1 MYQIS
6 FNNPI
11 HVHFMGIGGISMSG
25 LAQIL
30 INRGFTISGSDSKKS
45 ALTTEL
51 EGMGAKVFYSQV
63 AENITEGIDLLVYT
77 AAISQDNPELN
88 RAKEMG
94 IPCMSRADLL
104 GEIMEN
110 FAASICVCGTHGKT
124 TTTSM
129 VSHILLAAAKDP
141 TITVGGILKAIDGN
155 IRIGQSDYFVA
166 EACEYTNSFLSFY
179 PKYNIILNIEEDHMD
194 FFKDLNDIRNSFGRF
209 ANNTKKDGLIFINAD
224 IENHDEITKTANA
237 NVITFGLSDDADAH
251 PFYLEFDKFGMG
263 QFELAYKGKEYG
275 KISLNVPGN
284 HNVCNA
290 LAAAALAIELGIDF
304 SDIQKGLTSF
314 TGADRRFEKKG
325 VINGVTILDDYA
337 HHPTEIAATLSAAK
351 KVEHNRIIT
360 VFQPHTYTRT
370 KAFLDDFAKALSA
383 SDIVVLADI
392 YAAREKNTIGISS
405 LDLKE
410 KIDKLGTECH
420 YFGSFEE
427 IEKFLL
433 KNCVNDDLLITMG
446 AGNVVEIGENLLSGE
461 LINNM
466 NTK

>member
-30 INRGFTISGSDSKKS
+30 IKRGFTISGSDSKKS
-45 ALTTEL
+45 PLTTEL
-51 EGMGAKVFYSQV
+51 EEMGAKVFYAQV
-63 AENITEGIDLLVYT
+63 AENITKDIDLLVYT
-77 AAISQDNPELN
+77 AAISKDNPELN
-88 RAKEMG
+88 QAKKMG

-110 FAASICVCGTHGKT
+110 FASSICVCGTHGKT

-155 IRIGQSDYFVA
+155 IRIGKSDYFVA

-194 FFKDLNDIRNSFGRF
+194 FFKDLSDIRNSFGKF
-209 ANNTKKDGLIFINAD
+209 ASNTKADGLILINEDIDKNNDIVKDASATSRTFGFSKNAD
-224 IENHDEITKTANA
+224 CHPENLTYDSLGCGKFDIIYLGKTYGQ
-237 NVITFGLSDDADAH
+237 VSLS
-251 PFYLEFDKFGMG
+251 
-263 QFELAYKGKEYG
+263 
-275 KISLNVPGN
+275 VPGS
-284 HNVCNA
+284 HNVSNA
-290 LAAAALAIELGIDF
+290 LSAAALGIELGIDF
-304 SDIQKGLTSF
+304 KSIQEGLSSF

-325 VINGVTILDDYA
+325 ELNGITILDDYA
-337 HHPTEIAATLSAAK
+337 HHPTEISATLSAAK
-351 KVEHNRIIT
+351 NTDAKRIVV

-370 KAFLDDFAKALSA
+370 KAFLEDFAKALSVA
-383 SDIVVLADI
+383 DMVVLADI

-405 LDLKE
+405 MDLKE
-410 KIDKLGTECH
+410 KIDNLGTECY
-420 YFGSFEE
+420 YFPSFDE
-427 IEKFLL
+427 IKKFLL
-433 KNCVNDDLLITMG
+433 EKCMNGDLLITMG
-446 AGNVVEIGENLLSGE
+446 AGNVVEIGESLLKGE
-461 LINNM
+461 GY
-466 NTK
+466 

>member
-30 INRGFTISGSDSKKS
+30 IKRGFTISGSDSKKS
-45 ALTTEL
+45 PLTTEL
-51 EGMGAKVFYSQV
+51 EEMGAKVFYSQI
-63 AENITEGIDLLVYT
+63 AENISKDIDLLVYT
-77 AAISQDNPELN
+77 AAISKDNPELN
-88 RAKEMG
+88 KAKEMG

-110 FAASICVCGTHGKT
+110 FTSSICVCGTHGKT

-129 VSHILLAAAKDP
+129 VSHILLAATKDP

-155 IRIGQSDYFVA
+155 IRIGKSDYFVA

-194 FFKDLNDIRNSFGRF
+194 FFKDIDDIRNSFEKF
-209 ANNTKKDGLIFINAD
+209 ACNTKADGLIFINED
-224 IENHDEITKTANA
+224 INKNTDIVKNA
-237 NVITFGLSDDADAH
+237 SAASKTFGFSEVADCHPENLSYDSLGCGKFDIV
-251 PFYLEFDKFGMG
+251 YLGKNYG
-263 QFELAYKGKEYG
+263 QVCL
-275 KISLNVPGN
+275 SVPGA
-284 HNVCNA
+284 HNVSNA
-290 LAAAALAIELGIDF
+290 LSAAALGIELGINF
-304 SDIQKGLTSF
+304 KSIQEGLSSF

-325 VINGVTILDDYA
+325 ELNGITILDDYA
-337 HHPTEIAATLSAAK
+337 HHPTEISATLSAAK
-351 KVEHNRIIT
+351 NTDAKRIVV

-370 KAFLDDFAKALSA
+370 KAFLDDFAKALSVA
-383 SDIVVLADI
+383 DVVVLADI

-405 LDLKE
+405 MDLKK
-410 KIDKLGTECH
+410 KIDALGTECH
-420 YFGSFEE
+420 YFPSFDD

-433 KNCVNDDLLITMG
+433 KKCMNGDLLITMG
-446 AGNVVEIGENLLSGE
+446 AGNVVEIGESLLNG
-461 LINNM
+461 
-466 NTK
+466 KGY

>member
-30 INRGFTISGSDSKKS
+30 IKRGFTISGSDSKKS
-45 ALTTEL
+45 PLTIEL
-51 EGMGAKVFYSQV
+51 EEMGAKVFYAQV
-63 AENITEGIDLLVYT
+63 AENITKDIDLLVYT
-77 AAISQDNPELN
+77 AAISKDNPELN
-88 RAKEMG
+88 QAKDMG

-110 FAASICVCGTHGKT
+110 FASSICVCGTHGKT

-155 IRIGQSDYFVA
+155 IRIGRSEYFVA

-194 FFKDLNDIRNSFGRF
+194 FFKDLDDIRNSFGKF
-209 ANNTKKDGLIFINAD
+209 ASNTKADGLIFINED
-224 IENHDEITKTANA
+224 IDKNNDIVKNA
-237 NVITFGLSDDADAH
+237 SAVSKTFGFSEAADCHPENLSYDS
-251 PFYLEFDKFGMG
+251 LGCGKFGIVYLGKNYG
-263 QFELAYKGKEYG
+263 QITL
-275 KISLNVPGN
+275 SVPGA
-284 HNVCNA
+284 HNVSNA
-290 LAAAALAIELGIDF
+290 LSAAALGIELGIDF
-304 SDIQKGLTSF
+304 ESIQEGLSSF

-325 VINGVTILDDYA
+325 EINGITILDDYA
-337 HHPTEIAATLSAAK
+337 HHPTEISATLSAAK
-351 KVEHNRIIT
+351 NTDAKRIVV

-370 KAFLDDFAKALSA
+370 KAFLDDFAKALSVA
-383 SDIVVLADI
+383 DMVVLADI

-405 LDLKE
+405 MDLKE
-410 KIDKLGTECH
+410 KIDALGTECY
-420 YFGSFEE
+420 YFPSFEE

-433 KNCVNDDLLITMG
+433 EKCMNGDLLITMG
-446 AGNVVEIGENLLSGE
+446 AGNVVRIGESLLKGE
-461 LINNM
+461 GY
-466 NTK
+466 

>member
-30 INRGFTISGSDSKKS
+30 IKRGFTISGSDSKKS
-45 ALTTEL
+45 PLTTEL
-51 EGMGAKVFYSQV
+51 EEMGARVFYAQV
-63 AENITEGIDLLVYT
+63 AENITKDIDLLVYT
-77 AAISQDNPELN
+77 AAISKDNPELN
-88 RAKEMG
+88 QAKDMG

-110 FAASICVCGTHGKT
+110 FASSICVCGTHGKT

-155 IRIGQSDYFVA
+155 IRIGRSEYFVA

-194 FFKDLNDIRNSFGRF
+194 FFKDLDDIRNSFGKF
-209 ANNTKKDGLIFINAD
+209 ASNTKADGLIFINED
-224 IENHDEITKTANA
+224 IDKNNDIVKNA
-237 NVITFGLSDDADAH
+237 SAVSKTFGFSEVADCHPENLSYDSLGCGKFDIV
-251 PFYLEFDKFGMG
+251 YLGKNYG
-263 QFELAYKGKEYG
+263 QITL
-275 KISLNVPGN
+275 SVPGA
-284 HNVCNA
+284 HNVSNA
-290 LAAAALAIELGIDF
+290 LSAAALGIELGIDF
-304 SDIQKGLTSF
+304 ESIQEGLSSF

-325 VINGVTILDDYA
+325 ELNGITILDDYA
-337 HHPTEIAATLSAAK
+337 HHPTEISATLSAAK
-351 KVEHNRIIT
+351 NTDAKRIVV

-370 KAFLDDFAKALSA
+370 KAFLNDFAKALSVA
-383 SDIVVLADI
+383 DMVVLADI

-405 LDLKE
+405 MDLKE
-410 KIDKLGTECH
+410 KIDALGTECY
-420 YFGSFEE
+420 YFPSFEE

-433 KNCVNDDLLITMG
+433 EKCMNGDLLITMG
-446 AGNVVEIGENLLSGE
+446 AGNVVRIGESLLKGE
-461 LINNM
+461 GY
-466 NTK
+466 

>member
-30 INRGFTISGSDSKKS
+30 IKRGFTISGSDSKKS
-45 ALTTEL
+45 PLTIEL
-51 EGMGAKVFYSQV
+51 EEMGAKVFYAQV
-63 AENITEGIDLLVYT
+63 AENITKDIDLLVYT
-77 AAISQDNPELN
+77 AAISKDNPELN
-88 RAKEMG
+88 QAKDMG

-110 FAASICVCGTHGKT
+110 FASSICVCGTHGKT

-155 IRIGQSDYFVA
+155 IRIGRSEYFVA

-194 FFKDLNDIRNSFGRF
+194 FFKDLDDIRNSFGKF
-209 ANNTKKDGLIFINAD
+209 ASNTKADGLIFINED
-224 IENHDEITKTANA
+224 IDKNNDIVKNA
-237 NVITFGLSDDADAH
+237 SAVSKTFGFSEVADCHPENLSYDSLGCGKFDIV
-251 PFYLEFDKFGMG
+251 YLGKNYG
-263 QFELAYKGKEYG
+263 QITL
-275 KISLNVPGN
+275 SVPGA
-284 HNVCNA
+284 HNVSNA
-290 LAAAALAIELGIDF
+290 LSAAALGIELGIDF
-304 SDIQKGLTSF
+304 ESIQEGLSSF

-325 VINGVTILDDYA
+325 ELNGITILDDYA
-337 HHPTEIAATLSAAK
+337 HHPTEISATLSAAK
-351 KVEHNRIIT
+351 NTDAKRIVV

-370 KAFLDDFAKALSA
+370 KAFLDDFAKALSVA
-383 SDIVVLADI
+383 DMVVLADI

-405 LDLKE
+405 MDLKE
-410 KIDKLGTECH
+410 KIDALGTECY
-420 YFGSFEE
+420 YFPSFEE

-433 KNCVNDDLLITMG
+433 EKCMNGDLLITMG
-446 AGNVVEIGENLLSGE
+446 AGNVVRIGESLLKGE
-461 LINNM
+461 GY
-466 NTK
+466 

>member
-30 INRGFTISGSDSKKS
+30 IKRGFTISGSDSKKS
-45 ALTTEL
+45 PLTTEL
-51 EGMGAKVFYSQV
+51 EEMGARVFYAQV
-63 AENITEGIDLLVYT
+63 AENITKDIDLLVYT
-77 AAISQDNPELN
+77 AAISKDNPELN
-88 RAKEMG
+88 QAKDMG

-110 FAASICVCGTHGKT
+110 FASSICVCGTHGKT

-155 IRIGQSDYFVA
+155 IRIGRSEYFVA

-194 FFKDLNDIRNSFGRF
+194 FFKDLDDIRNSFGKF
-209 ANNTKKDGLIFINAD
+209 ASNTKADGLIFINED
-224 IENHDEITKTANA
+224 IDKNNDIVKNA
-237 NVITFGLSDDADAH
+237 SAVSKTFGFSEVADCHPENLSYDSLGCGKFDIV
-251 PFYLEFDKFGMG
+251 YLGKNYG
-263 QFELAYKGKEYG
+263 QITL
-275 KISLNVPGN
+275 SVPGA
-284 HNVCNA
+284 HNVSNA
-290 LAAAALAIELGIDF
+290 LSAAALGIELGIDF
-304 SDIQKGLTSF
+304 ESIQEGLSSF

-325 VINGVTILDDYA
+325 ELNGITILDDYA
-337 HHPTEIAATLSAAK
+337 HHPTEISATLSAAK
-351 KVEHNRIIT
+351 NTDAKRIVV

-370 KAFLDDFAKALSA
+370 KAFLDDFAKALSVA
-383 SDIVVLADI
+383 DMVVLADI

-405 LDLKE
+405 MDLKE
-410 KIDKLGTECH
+410 KIDALGTECY
-420 YFGSFEE
+420 YFPSFEE

-433 KNCVNDDLLITMG
+433 EKCMNGDLLITMG
-446 AGNVVEIGENLLSGE
+446 AGNVVRIGESLLKGE
-461 LINNM
+461 GY
-466 NTK
+466 

>member
-30 INRGFTISGSDSKKS
+30 IKRGFTISGSDSKKS
-45 ALTTEL
+45 PLTTEL
-51 EGMGAKVFYSQV
+51 EEMGAKVFYAQV
-63 AENITEGIDLLVYT
+63 AENITKDIDLLVYT
-77 AAISQDNPELN
+77 AAISKDNPELN
-88 RAKEMG
+88 QAKDMG

-110 FAASICVCGTHGKT
+110 FASSICVCGTHGKT

-155 IRIGQSDYFVA
+155 IRIGKSEYFVA

-194 FFKDLNDIRNSFGRF
+194 FFKDLDDIRNSFGKF
-209 ANNTKKDGLIFINAD
+209 ASNTKADGLIFINED
-224 IENHDEITKTANA
+224 IDKNNDIVKNA
-237 NVITFGLSDDADAH
+237 SAVSKTFGFSEVADCHPENLSYDSLGCGKFDIV
-251 PFYLEFDKFGMG
+251 YLGKNYG
-263 QFELAYKGKEYG
+263 QITL
-275 KISLNVPGN
+275 SVPGA
-284 HNVCNA
+284 HNVSNA
-290 LAAAALAIELGIDF
+290 LSAAALGIELGIDF
-304 SDIQKGLTSF
+304 ESIQEGLSSF

-325 VINGVTILDDYA
+325 ELNGITILDDYA
-337 HHPTEIAATLSAAK
+337 HHPTEISATLSAAK
-351 KVEHNRIIT
+351 NTDAKRIVV

-370 KAFLDDFAKALSA
+370 KAFLDDFAKALSVA
-383 SDIVVLADI
+383 DMVVLADI

-405 LDLKE
+405 IDLKE
-410 KIDKLGTECH
+410 KIDALGTECY
-420 YFGSFEE
+420 YFPSFEE

-433 KNCVNDDLLITMG
+433 EKCMNGDLLITMG
-446 AGNVVEIGENLLSGE
+446 AGNVVRIGESLLKGE
-461 LINNM
+461 GY
-466 NTK
+466 

>member
-30 INRGFTISGSDSKKS
+30 IKRGFTISGSDSKKS
-45 ALTTEL
+45 PLTTEL
-51 EGMGAKVFYSQV
+51 EEMGAKVFYAQV
-63 AENITEGIDLLVYT
+63 AENITKDIDLLVYT
-77 AAISQDNPELN
+77 AAISKDNPELN
-88 RAKEMG
+88 QAKDMG

-110 FAASICVCGTHGKT
+110 FASSICVCGTHGKT

-155 IRIGQSDYFVA
+155 IRIGKSEYFVA

-194 FFKDLNDIRNSFGRF
+194 FFKDLDDIRNSFGKF
-209 ANNTKKDGLIFINAD
+209 ASNTKADGLIFINED
-224 IENHDEITKTANA
+224 IDKNNDIVKNA
-237 NVITFGLSDDADAH
+237 SAVSKTFGFSEAADCHPENLSYDS
-251 PFYLEFDKFGMG
+251 LG
-263 QFELAYKGKEYG
+263 YG
-275 KISLNVPGN
+275 KFDIVYLGKNYGQITLSVPGA
-284 HNVCNA
+284 HNVSNA
-290 LAAAALAIELGIDF
+290 LSAAALGIELGIDF
-304 SDIQKGLTSF
+304 ESIQEGLSSF

-325 VINGVTILDDYA
+325 ELNGITILDDYA
-337 HHPTEIAATLSAAK
+337 HHPTEISATLSAAK
-351 KVEHNRIIT
+351 NTDAKRIVV

-370 KAFLDDFAKALSA
+370 KAFLDDFAKALSVA
-383 SDIVVLADI
+383 DMVVLADI

-405 LDLKE
+405 MDLKE
-410 KIDKLGTECH
+410 KIDALGTECY
-420 YFGSFEE
+420 YFPSFEE

-433 KNCVNDDLLITMG
+433 EKCMNGDLLITMG
-446 AGNVVEIGENLLSGE
+446 AGNVVRIGESLLKGE
-461 LINNM
+461 GY
-466 NTK
+466 

>member
-30 INRGFTISGSDSKKS
+30 IKRGFTISGSDSKKS
-45 ALTTEL
+45 PLTIEL
-51 EGMGAKVFYSQV
+51 EEMGAKVFYAQV
-63 AENITEGIDLLVYT
+63 AENITKDIDLLVYT
-77 AAISQDNPELN
+77 AAISKDNPELN
-88 RAKEMG
+88 QAKDMG

-110 FAASICVCGTHGKT
+110 FASSICVCGTHGKT

-155 IRIGQSDYFVA
+155 IRIGRSEYFVA

-194 FFKDLNDIRNSFGRF
+194 FFKDLDDIRNSFGKF
-209 ANNTKKDGLIFINAD
+209 ASNTKADGLIFINED
-224 IENHDEITKTANA
+224 IDKNNDIVKNA
-237 NVITFGLSDDADAH
+237 SAVSKTFGFSEAADCHPENLSYDSLGCGKFDIV
-251 PFYLEFDKFGMG
+251 YLGKNYG
-263 QFELAYKGKEYG
+263 QITL
-275 KISLNVPGN
+275 SVPGA
-284 HNVCNA
+284 HNVSNA
-290 LAAAALAIELGIDF
+290 LSAAALGIELGIDF
-304 SDIQKGLTSF
+304 ASIQEGLSSF

-325 VINGVTILDDYA
+325 ELNGITILDDYA
-337 HHPTEIAATLSAAK
+337 HHPTEISATLSAAK
-351 KVEHNRIIT
+351 NTDAKRIVV

-370 KAFLDDFAKALSA
+370 KAFLDDFAKALSVA
-383 SDIVVLADI
+383 DMVVLADI

-405 LDLKE
+405 MDLKE
-410 KIDKLGTECH
+410 KIDALGTECY
-420 YFGSFEE
+420 YFPSFEE

-433 KNCVNDDLLITMG
+433 EKCMNGDLLITMG
-446 AGNVVEIGENLLSGE
+446 AGNVVRIGESLLKGE
-461 LINNM
+461 GY
-466 NTK
+466 

>member
-30 INRGFTISGSDSKKS
+30 IKRGFTISGSDSKKS
-45 ALTTEL
+45 PLTIEL
-51 EGMGAKVFYSQV
+51 EEMGAKVFYAQV
-63 AENITEGIDLLVYT
+63 AENITKDIDLLVYT
-77 AAISQDNPELN
+77 AAISKDNPELN
-88 RAKEMG
+88 QAKDMG

-110 FAASICVCGTHGKT
+110 FASSICVCGTHGKT

-155 IRIGQSDYFVA
+155 IRIGRSEYFVA

-194 FFKDLNDIRNSFGRF
+194 FFKDLDDIRNSFGKF
-209 ANNTKKDGLIFINAD
+209 ASNTKADGLIFINED
-224 IENHDEITKTANA
+224 IDKNNDIVKNA
-237 NVITFGLSDDADAH
+237 SAVSKTFGFSEAADCHPENLSYDSLGCGKFDIV
-251 PFYLEFDKFGMG
+251 YLGKNYG
-263 QFELAYKGKEYG
+263 QITL
-275 KISLNVPGN
+275 SVPGA
-284 HNVCNA
+284 HNVSNA
-290 LAAAALAIELGIDF
+290 LSAAALGIELGIDF
-304 SDIQKGLTSF
+304 ESIQEGLSSF

-325 VINGVTILDDYA
+325 EINGITILDDYA
-337 HHPTEIAATLSAAK
+337 HHPTEISATLSAAK
-351 KVEHNRIIT
+351 NTDAKRIVV

-370 KAFLDDFAKALSA
+370 KAFLDDFAKALSVA
-383 SDIVVLADI
+383 DMVVLADI

-405 LDLKE
+405 MDLKE
-410 KIDKLGTECH
+410 KIDALGTECY
-420 YFGSFEE
+420 YFPSFEE

-433 KNCVNDDLLITMG
+433 EKCMNGDLLITMG
-446 AGNVVEIGENLLSGE
+446 AGNVVRIGESLLKGE
-461 LINNM
+461 GY
-466 NTK
+466 

>member
-45 ALTTEL
+45 PLTIEL
-51 EGMGAKVFYSQV
+51 EEMGAHIFYSQV
-63 AENITEGIDLLVYT
+63 AENISKDIDLLVYT
-77 AAISQDNPELN
+77 AAISNDNPELN

-110 FAASICVCGTHGKT
+110 FASSICVCGTHGKT

-155 IRIGQSDYFVA
+155 IRIGNSDYFVA
-166 EACEYTNSFLSFY
+166 EACEYTNSFLSFF

-194 FFKDLNDIRNSFGRF
+194 FFKDLADIRNSFGKF
-209 ANNTKKDGLIFINAD
+209 ADNTKEDGLILINEA
-224 IENHDEITKTANA
+224 IENNSEIINNSSAAHK
-237 NVITFGLSDDADAH
+237 TFGFSEKADCHPENLVYDSLGAGKFDVVYMGRNYGQVSLS
-251 PFYLEFDKFGMG
+251 
-263 QFELAYKGKEYG
+263 
-275 KISLNVPGN
+275 VPGD
-284 HNVCNA
+284 HNVSNA
-290 LAAAALAIELGIDF
+290 LSAAALGIELGIDF
-304 SDIQKGLTSF
+304 KDIQTGLSSF

-325 VINGVTILDDYA
+325 ELNGITILDDYA
-337 HHPTEIAATLSAAK
+337 HHPTEISATLSAAK
-351 KVEHNRIIT
+351 KTNAKRI
-360 VFQPHTYTRT
+360 VVAFQPHTYTRT
-370 KAFLDDFAKALSA
+370 KAFLDDFAKALSVA
-383 SDIVVLADI
+383 DVVVLAEI

-405 LDLKE
+405 RDLKE
-410 KIDKLGTECH
+410 KIDELGTECH
-420 YFGSFEE
+420 YFPTFEE

-433 KNCVNDDLLITMG
+433 EKCMNGDLLITMG
-446 AGNVVEIGENLLSGE
+446 AGNIVEIGENLLKGE
-461 LINNM
+461 GY
-466 NTK
+466 